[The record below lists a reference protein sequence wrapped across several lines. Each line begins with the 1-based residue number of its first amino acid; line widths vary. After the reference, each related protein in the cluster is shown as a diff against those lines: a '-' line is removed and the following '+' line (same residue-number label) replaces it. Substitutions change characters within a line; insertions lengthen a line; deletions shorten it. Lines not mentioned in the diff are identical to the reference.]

1 LNLAE
6 ALDPEVL
13 RNKLR
18 NIISKDPVCADLFPL
33 TGNLDRAKFSRG
45 RLLCKVAF
53 DNNLD
58 LEQAQNAAVGL
69 ELVHLATLVHDDVI
83 DDSDLRRD
91 KASLRSVKG
100 DRAAIL
106 FGDFLFSAAIKQIQT
121 TQNQNCAT
129 TFTERVYD
137 TCRGESIQDLMLTW
151 EDSKPNLSLLIEA
164 ARGKTGALFS
174 FCTEAPLWFGDYSD
188 EQRSKARECGFLGGL
203 AFQLADDLLDI
214 AGSTEDLGKPAGND
228 LIKNTMTTP
237 LFFVMEEQNL
247 NWNQLRD
254 QYSSNT
260 QALREDFFNGKA
272 HQKLLNLIEDTKNK
286 LNTLGQELEHSAV
299 TIQGSLDLFWS
310 RYVESRMLSLRD
322 NRS

>member
-6 ALDPEVL
+6 ALDPDVL
-13 RNKLR
+13 RSKLR
-18 NIISKDPVCADLFPL
+18 DIISKDPICADLFPL

-53 DNNLD
+53 DNGLNS
-58 LEQAQNAAVGL
+58 EQAQDAAVGL

-100 DRAAIL
+100 DRGAIL
-106 FGDFLFSAAIKQIQT
+106 FGDFLFSAAIKQIQI
-121 TQNQNCAT
+121 TQSQDCAT
-129 TFTERVYD
+129 AFTERVYD

-151 EDSKPNLSLLIEA
+151 EDSSPNLSLLIEA

-174 FCTEAPLWFGDYSD
+174 FCTEAPLWFGSYSSD
-188 EQRSKARECGFLGGL
+188 QRAKARECGFLGGL

-214 AGSTEDLGKPAGND
+214 AGSSQDLGKPAGND
-228 LIKNTMTTP
+228 LVKNTMTTP
-237 LFFVMEEQNL
+237 LFFLMEEQNL
-247 NWNQLRD
+247 NWKQLRD
-254 QYSSNT
+254 KYGSNT
-260 QALREDFFNGKA
+260 TALKDDFFKSTA
-272 HQKLLNLIEDTKNK
+272 HQRLLSLINDTKS
-286 LNTLGQELEHSAV
+286 ELEKLGHELEQSGV
-299 TIQGSLDLFWS
+299 TIQSSLDLFWS

>member
-1 LNLAE
+1 MNLTE
-6 ALDPEVL
+6 ALNPEVL
-13 RNKLR
+13 RSKLR
-18 NIISKDPVCADLFPL
+18 HIISKDPICADLFPL

-45 RLLCKVAF
+45 RLLCKIAF
-53 DNNLD
+53 DNGLN
-58 LEQAQNAAVGL
+58 LEQAQEAAVGL

-106 FGDFLFSAAIKQIQT
+106 FGDFLFSAAIKQIQS
-121 TQNQNCAT
+121 TQSQDCAT

-151 EDSKPNLSLLIEA
+151 EDSKPNLPLLIEA

-174 FCTEAPLWFGDYSD
+174 FCTEAPLWSGNYSP
-188 EQRSKARECGFLGGL
+188 EQRAKARECGFLGGL

-214 AGSTEDLGKPAGND
+214 AGSSKDLGKPAGND
-228 LIKNTMTTP
+228 LVKNTMTTP
-237 LFFVMEEQNL
+237 LFLVMQEQKL
-247 NWNQLRD
+247 TWQQLRD
-254 QYSSNT
+254 KYCSNT
-260 QALREDFFNGKA
+260 SALRDDFFQGEA
-272 HQKLLNLIEDTKNK
+272 HQQLLTLIEKTK
-286 LNTLGQELEHSAV
+286 LQLQQLGNELERSGV
-299 TIQGSLDLFWS
+299 TIQESLELFWS
-310 RYVESRMLSLRD
+310 RYVQSRMLSLKD